1 MNKFHQ
7 CKSSGV
13 GKTRKKFTAAG
24 NSYNLQ
30 VCKVLNQ
37 FIICIM
43 ISTLNKFVHFIFTT
57 VRLQVQQ
64 VPIKF
69 EKW

>member
-7 CKSSGV
+7 CKSSVV
-13 GKTRKKFTAAG
+13 GKSRKKFTAAG

-37 FIICIM
+37 FIIFMCCFFN
-43 ISTLNKFVHFIFTT
+43 LYHDFH
-57 VRLQVQQ
+57 
-64 VPIKF
+64 IK
-69 EKW
+69 